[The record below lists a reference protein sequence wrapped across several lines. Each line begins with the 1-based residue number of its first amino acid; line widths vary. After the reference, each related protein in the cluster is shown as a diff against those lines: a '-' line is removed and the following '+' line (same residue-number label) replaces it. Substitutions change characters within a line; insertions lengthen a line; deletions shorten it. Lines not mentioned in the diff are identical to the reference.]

1 MNLSNPSAF
10 EKCQESGLPRVDTF
24 DTNKD
29 KQSSGNNVLF
39 QDLEKQNKTKSW
51 FEWRSV
57 DLYNLAMASRGQ
69 PIDRRQKNGGEFKKK
84 HWVKENP
91 F

>member
-39 QDLEKQNKTKSW
+39 QDLEKQNKTKQKHDLNEGQLIYITLQWPVEDS
-51 FEWRSV
+51 RSTE
-57 DLYNLAMASRGQ
+57 
-69 PIDRRQKNGGEFKKK
+69 DRRTEENLKKNTE
-84 HWVKENP
+84 
-91 F
+91 

>member
-1 MNLSNPSAF
+1 LSNPSAF

-39 QDLEKQNKTKSW
+39 QDLEKQNKTKT
-51 FEWRSV
+51 
-57 DLYNLAMASRGQ
+57 
-69 PIDRRQKNGGEFKKK
+69 
-84 HWVKENP
+84 
-91 F
+91 